1 MKKFLN
7 TLFVTTPGAYLFKD
21 GLTIAIKVDDQVKMR
36 IPVHTIAGIVC
47 FGQVSC
53 SPYLMAF
60 CAESNV
66 SVSFL
71 TENGRFLA
79 RVRGPVSG
87 NVLLRRQ
94 QFRMADDTSISA
106 KIAASCVTAKLVNCR
121 TVLDRAL
128 RDHKEKIDA
137 ESLKAVSERLSNYI
151 KKDLSDDHSLD
162 EIRGIEGDAAHRYF
176 SVFDHLILA
185 QKESFVFK
193 GRNRRP
199 PIDNVNCL
207 LSYLYTILSHD
218 VRSALE
224 STGLDPSVGFLH
236 RDRPGRY
243 GLALDLM
250 EEFRPFIADRL
261 ALSLINLRQIKK
273 EGFVKKESGA
283 VLMNDDTRKI
293 VLTAYQTRKQEE
305 ILHPFIN
312 EKIQVGNLFHI
323 QALLL
328 ARYIRGDIDGYPPFI
343 WK

>member
-7 TLFVTTPGAYLFKD
+7 TLFVTTQGAYLFKD
-21 GLTIAIKVDDQVKMR
+21 GLTIAIKVEDKVMMR
-36 IPVHTIAGIVC
+36 IPVHTVAGIIC

-60 CAESNV
+60 CAENDV
-66 SVSFL
+66 SISFL
-71 TENGRFLA
+71 TEDGRFLA
-79 RVRGPVSG
+79 SVRGTVSG

-94 QFRMADDTSISA
+94 QFRMADDLEVSA
-106 KIAASCVTAKLVNCR
+106 KIASSCVIAKLANCR

-128 RDHKEKIDA
+128 RDHKDKIDVD
-137 ESLKAVSERLSNYI
+137 SVKSVSERLFQYI
-151 KKDLSDDHSLD
+151 KKELSLD
-162 EIRGIEGDAAHRYF
+162 IALERVRGIEGDAAHQYF
-176 SVFDHLILA
+176 GVFDNLIVA
-185 QKESFVFK
+185 QKDDFFLN

-199 PIDNVNCL
+199 PLDNMNCL

-218 VRSALE
+218 VRAALE
-224 STGLDPSVGFLH
+224 SVGLDPAVGFLH

-261 ALSLINLRQIKK
+261 ALSLVNLRQIKK
-273 EGFVKKESGA
+273 DGFEQKESGA
-283 VLMNDDTRKI
+283 VLMNDETRKI
-293 VLTAYQTRKQEE
+293 VLTAYQARKKDE
-305 ILHPFIN
+305 IIHSFIN
-312 EKIQVGNLFHI
+312 EKMQVGNLFHL
-323 QALLL
+323 QSLLL